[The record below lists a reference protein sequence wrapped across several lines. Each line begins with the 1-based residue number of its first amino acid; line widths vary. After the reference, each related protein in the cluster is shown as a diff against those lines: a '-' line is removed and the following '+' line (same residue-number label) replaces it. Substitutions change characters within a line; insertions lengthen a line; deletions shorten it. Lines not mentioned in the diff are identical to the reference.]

1 MSMKTNIYENTKYGI
16 VTIISHIK
24 DETYAYGSGF
34 IVSEEG
40 HIITSGHN
48 CTDTKKIMVLHNSNL
63 LKAKIVGIDN
73 RTDIAVLKIKPILEP
88 IILKFS
94 NKEIKSG
101 DKCYIL
107 GNHADS
113 VQCICHV
120 GHVKFDNYIS
130 NDVFESIVVDVNAN
144 KGTSGSPVLDEDGKI
159 IGMVN
164 WFMDRD
170 CSGGITSKYIK
181 KIYERIQETNSD
193 LKKSFIGFR
202 TRQLKLQDI
211 VHYNI
216 NMAKKEVLG
225 EILIENSEDSI
236 LKKNDIIIKINK
248 EKIGILHKSIESAV
262 YMLKPGET
270 ITIEYFSFS
279 PENGMSWMNNIHKAE
294 IELKDYPDSLD
305 KPILGKSK
313 IRLN

>member
-1 MSMKTNIYENTKYGI
+1 MKTNIYKNTKCGI
-16 VTIISHIK
+16 VTIVSHIR
-24 DETYAYGSGF
+24 DEIYAYGSGF
-34 IVSEEG
+34 IVSEDG
-40 HIITSGHN
+40 YIITSGHN
-48 CTDTKKIMVLHNSNL
+48 CNDSKKIMVLHNSNL
-63 LKAKIVGIDN
+63 LKAKIIGIDN
-73 RTDIAVLKIKPILEP
+73 RTDIAVLKIKPVIEPVILE
-88 IILKFS
+88 FS
-94 NKEIKSG
+94 TRQIKSG

-120 GHVKFDNYIS
+120 GHVKFENYIS
-130 NDVFESIVVDVNAN
+130 NEVFESIVVDVNAN
-144 KGTSGSPVLDEDGKI
+144 KGTSGSPVIDMDGKI

-170 CSGGITSKYIK
+170 CSGGITSNYIE
-181 KIYERIQETNSD
+181 KIYNRIILSNSNME
-193 LKKSFIGFR
+193 KSFIGFR

-225 EILIENSEDSI
+225 EILTEDTPDST
-236 LKKNDIIIKINK
+236 LKKNDIIIKINN
-248 EKIGILHKSIESAV
+248 EKIGILHKSIESVV
-262 YMLKPGET
+262 YMLKHDET
-270 ITIEYFSFS
+270 IKVEYFKFS
-279 PENGMSWMNNIHKAE
+279 PENGMSWLTNIHTIE
-294 IELKDYPDSLD
+294 IQVKEFPKSLD